1 MKIAITGG
9 AGFIGNR
16 LAGILSNQDHDVVV
30 VDTIHNAPIDIMDQ
44 TALSDACKGCDV
56 IYHLAAL
63 HRDDIFPRSRYY
75 DVNTQGTKNVI
86 QAAKDNGITRIIF
99 TSTFALYG

>member
-9 AGFIGNR
+9 AGFIGAR
-16 LAGILSNQDHDVVV
+16 LAEQLKSQGHDIVIIDVV
-30 VDTIHNAPIDIMDQ
+30 DKPATDIMDQ
-44 TALSDACKGCDV
+44 EGLSGACQNCDV

-75 DVNTQGTKNVI
+75 DVNTVSYTHLR
-86 QAAKDNGITRIIF
+86 AHET
-99 TSTFALYG
+99 